1 MPRKNKKSAHYVN
14 NADFSS
20 AVVEYVKTVNEA
32 KSSNQTIPKV
42 PDYIAQCFLSIAEGL
57 SHKSNFIRYTYR
69 EEMVMD
75 AVENCLKAIENYS
88 IEAATRTGKPN
99 AFAYFTQITWYAFL
113 RRIAK
118 EKKQQD
124 IKLKYLTRSG
134 IEQFVDGDLS
144 DDYTMNVVGSFV
156 DTLRDRIDKVREF
169 DTEVKAYAKEEKQ
182 RKKRAVVVDS
192 DLTEFMK

>member
-32 KSSNQTIPKV
+32 KSSNQTLPKV

-75 AVENCLKAIENYS
+75 AV
-88 IEAATRTGKPN
+88 
-99 AFAYFTQITWYAFL
+99 
-113 RRIAK
+113 
-118 EKKQQD
+118 
-124 IKLKYLTRSG
+124 
-134 IEQFVDGDLS
+134 
-144 DDYTMNVVGSFV
+144 
-156 DTLRDRIDKVREF
+156 
-169 DTEVKAYAKEEKQ
+169 
-182 RKKRAVVVDS
+182 
-192 DLTEFMK
+192 